1 MSNYTWYCKL
11 DLKAEKAEKM
21 KKEDKE
27 FNEDNIKDGQELSDS
42 SGEKGMKA
50 SKKVFYEI
58 EIRPHAVY
66 FGDLLYKR
74 W

>member
-1 MSNYTWYCKL
+1 
-11 DLKAEKAEKM
+11 
-21 KKEDKE
+21 
-27 FNEDNIKDGQELSDS
+27 
-42 SGEKGMKA
+42 MKA

>member
-1 MSNYTWYCKL
+1 
-11 DLKAEKAEKM
+11 M

-27 FNEDNIKDGQELSDS
+27 FNEDNVKDEQEELSGS
-42 SGEKGMKA
+42 IGEKGMKA

-58 EIRPHAVY
+58 EILPQVVY

>member
-1 MSNYTWYCKL
+1 
-11 DLKAEKAEKM
+11 
-21 KKEDKE
+21 
-27 FNEDNIKDGQELSDS
+27 
-42 SGEKGMKA
+42 MKA

-58 EIRPHAVY
+58 ENLPHVVY